1 MFLRRTQR
9 TKNGKAHDYWNVVEN
24 KRLDDGRVVQ
34 RHVLYLGEINSSQA
48 AAWRKAIEVFDEDAG
63 RPRTLA
69 LFPEDRGEIAAGD
82 ESIVRLRLSEMRLQ
96 RPRQWGAC
104 WLAGQLW
111 RELQLDRFWADRL
124 PPSRK
129 GTPWDQ
135 ILQVLATYRLI
146 APGSEWRLHREWFG
160 NSAMADLLG
169 ADFGLAEEHKLYAC
183 HDLLLQHKDALFSHL
198 VGRWRDLFNADFDV
212 LLYDL
217 TSTYFEVNAS
227 DLPEGSKRRHGY
239 SRDKRPDC
247 PQVVIALVV
256 TPDGLPLAY
265 EVLPGNTADSKTL
278 RMFLSKIEQQY
289 GKARRIWVMD
299 RGVPTEAVLAEMRNS
314 DPPVQYLVGTPK
326 GRLNRLEKHLLQK
339 PWQNA
344 REGVKV
350 KLLAGDGELY
360 VFAQSS
366 DRVTKERAMR
376 RRQLKWLWKRLHK
389 ISDMEITRE
398 ELLMK
403 LGAARSKAPA
413 AWRLVDIETDKQR
426 PSFTFSLNRNKL
438 RKIRRRE
445 GRYLLR
451 TNLTDNDP
459 AQLWQYYIQLV
470 AVEEA
475 FRNLKGDLAIR
486 PVFHKVERRIEA
498 HIFVAF
504 LAYCMQITLTR
515 RLHAL
520 GPGLTAR
527 SALEKFAAVQM
538 IDVHLPTTDG
548 REILLTRY
556 THPEPE
562 LQLLIN
568 QLKLRL
574 PPQPPPRITTA
585 AITQPKRRSEDLLV

>member
-1 MFLRRTQR
+1 MFLRRTER
-9 TKNGKAHDYWNVVEN
+9 KKNGKAHSYWNVVEN

-63 RPRTLA
+63 RTRTLA
-69 LFPEDRGEIAAGD
+69 LFPEDRCEAVVGEA
-82 ESIVRLRLSEMRLQ
+82 SIVQLRLSEMQLR

-135 ILQVLATYRLI
+135 ILQVLASYRLI
-146 APGSEWRLHREWFG
+146 APGSEWRLHREWVG

-169 ADFGLAEEHKLYAC
+169 ADFGVAGENKLYAC
-183 HDLLLQHKDALFSHL
+183 H
-198 VGRWRDLFNADFDV
+198 DV

-278 RMFLSKIEQQY
+278 RTFLGKIEQQY
-289 GKARRIWVMD
+289 GKARRVWVMD

-339 PWQNA
+339 PWQDA

-350 KLLAGDGELY
+350 KLLAEDGELY
-360 VFAQSS
+360 VFAQSH

-376 RRQLKWLWKRLHK
+376 RRQLKWLWKRLRQ
-389 ISDMEITRE
+389 IAAMEISRE

-403 LGAARSKAPA
+403 LGGARSKA
-413 AWRLVDIETDKQR
+413 R
-426 PSFTFSLNRNKL
+426 PHGVWSMSRST
-438 RKIRRRE
+438 
-445 GRYLLR
+445 
-451 TNLTDNDP
+451 
-459 AQLWQYYIQLV
+459 
-470 AVEEA
+470 
-475 FRNLKGDLAIR
+475 
-486 PVFHKVERRIEA
+486 
-498 HIFVAF
+498 
-504 LAYCMQITLTR
+504 
-515 RLHAL
+515 
-520 GPGLTAR
+520 R
-527 SALEKFAAVQM
+527 SARASRSRSIARNCERPGVAKAVIYCAPISPRM
-538 IDVHLPTTDG
+538 IPRSSGNTT
-548 REILLTRY
+548 RSSS
-556 THPEPE
+556 PS
-562 LQLLIN
+562 
-568 QLKLRL
+568 
-574 PPQPPPRITTA
+574 
-585 AITQPKRRSEDLLV
+585 KRRSAISKATWRSVRSSIRTKSGSKPTSSSPFWLIACRSRSRAGFMLWRLG